1 MMNDASPWPEELRL
15 QQGGSRL
22 QITFDSG
29 EIFVLS
35 AEFLRTHSPS
45 AEVKGHAPG
54 EEKLV
59 LAKQNV
65 RIVGIEPIGN
75 YAARLVFDDGHATGL
90 YSWDYLLKLGRERD
104 RLWAHYLS
112 RAEEAGSSR

>member
-15 QQGGSRL
+15 QHGGSRL
-22 QITFDSG
+22 QVTFDSG

-45 AEVKGHAPG
+45 AEVRGHAPG

-59 LAKQNV
+59 LGKQDV
-65 RIVGIEPIGN
+65 RIIRIELVGN
-75 YAARLVFDDGHATGL
+75 YAARLVFDDGHETGL
-90 YSWDYLLKLGRERD
+90 YSWDYLLKLGRQRD
-104 RLWAHYLS
+104 SLWTHYLS
-112 RAEEAGSSR
+112 RAAEAGSPR

>member
-1 MMNDASPWPEELRL
+1 MMNDAPWPEELRL
-15 QQGGSRL
+15 QHGGSRL
-22 QITFDSG
+22 QVTYDSG
-29 EIFVLS
+29 ETIVLS

-59 LAKQNV
+59 LGKQNV
-65 RIVGIEPIGN
+65 RIVRIEPVGN

-104 RLWAHYLS
+104 RLWASYLS
-112 RAEEAGSSR
+112 RAAEAGS

>member
-15 QQGGSRL
+15 QHGGSQL
-22 QITFDSG
+22 QVTFDSG
-29 EIFVLS
+29 ETFVLS

-59 LAKQNV
+59 LGKQNV
-65 RIVGIEPIGN
+65 HIVRIEPVGN

-104 RLWAHYLS
+104 GLWVRYLS
-112 RAEEAGSSR
+112 RAAEAGSQR

>member
-1 MMNDASPWPEELRL
+1 MNEASPWPQELRL
-15 QQGGSRL
+15 QRGGSRL
-22 QITFDSG
+22 QLTFDSG

-59 LAKQNV
+59 LGKQDV
-65 RIVGIEPIGN
+65 RIVDIEPVGN
-75 YAARLVFDDGHATGL
+75 YAARLIFDDGHATGL

-104 RLWAHYLS
+104 RFWEQYLS
-112 RAEEAGSSR
+112 RVAQAGSPR

>member
-65 RIVGIEPIGN
+65 RIVRIEPVGN
-75 YAARLVFDDGHATGL
+75 YAARLVFDDGHSTGL